1 MSNSSTNS
9 KREYLN
15 RIKKNFLEELKKQ
28 KEEFKPT
35 KELTTHSTIPII
47 TSNNYPQVSTMQVT
61 NNSIES
67 SQFEQNDFVKKE
79 YDHILKHK
87 ARSFVGTTNQVHKTN
102 FNSKLNET
110 LQDVYASK
118 KAIES
123 THKFED
129 EIKVGKVL
137 SSKVAGLLG
146 NSTKLQSIS
155 VDDNISISKL
165 IEKHRVGETKS
176 KDAILELYYKG
187 FNDNQIRSMLSLGS
201 FGIDVNKVLVP
212 TKWSISACDSVIE
225 QDLYKKVIE
234 YPISNDYEIFEH
246 QDKENHFIIIFL
258 PETFCSEVVET
269 WRIKDEQ
276 GTRTTQTEFDKVSR
290 TWHEGRGWALERDF
304 VRNNNKLQTKEPQC
318 AGGYYATK
326 LVMFEHLY
334 AKKRQSACISIRVIG
349 EYEIPLGVIF
359 VRECVREAIKKNPVL
374 STQNE
379 FEFYEFMKK
388 NYNLHNQFLHN
399 SPVLKEIKQFKTL
412 NKWV

>member
-15 RIKKNFLEELKKQ
+15 KIKKNFFEELKKQ

-67 SQFEQNDFVKKE
+67 SQFEQNNFVKKE

-123 THKFED
+123 THNFED

-201 FGIDVNKVLVP
+201 FGIDANKVLVP

-225 QDLYKKVIE
+225 QDLYKKIIE
-234 YPISNDYEIFEH
+234 YPTSNKYEVFEH
-246 QDKENHFIIIFL
+246 QDKENHFIILFL
-258 PETFCSEVVET
+258 PEAFCSEVVET
-269 WRIKDEQ
+269 WP
-276 GTRTTQTEFDKVSR
+276 
-290 TWHEGRGWALERDF
+290 EGSAWALKRDF
-304 VRNNNKLQTKEPQC
+304 VRNDNKLQTKEPEC

-326 LVMFEHLY
+326 LAMFEHLY
-334 AKKRQSACISIRVIG
+334 TKKRQSACISIRVIG

-359 VRECVREAIKKNPVL
+359 VRECVRESIKKGPKL

-379 FEFYEFMKK
+379 FEFYDFIKEK
-388 NYNLHNQFLHN
+388 YSIHNQFLQS
-399 SPVLKEIKQFKTL
+399 SPILKEIKQFKTL

>member
-15 RIKKNFLEELKKQ
+15 KIKKNFIEELKKQ

-61 NNSIES
+61 NNSVEN
-67 SQFEQNDFVKKE
+67 SQFNQNDFVKKE

-102 FNSKLNET
+102 FTSKLNET

-118 KAIES
+118 KAVES
-123 THKFED
+123 THNFED
-129 EIKVGKVL
+129 EIKIGKVL

-146 NSTKLQSIS
+146 NSTKLESID

-165 IEKHRVGETKS
+165 IENHRIGETKS

-187 FNDNQIRSMLSLGS
+187 FDDNQIRSLLSLGS
-201 FGIDVNKVLVP
+201 FGIDANKVLVP

-225 QDLYKKVIE
+225 QDLFKKVIQ
-234 YPISNDYEIFEH
+234 YPISNEYEIFEH
-246 QDKENHFIIIFL
+246 QDKENHFIIIYL
-258 PETFCSEVVET
+258 PEAFCSEVVET
-269 WRIKDEQ
+269 WP
-276 GTRTTQTEFDKVSR
+276 
-290 TWHEGRGWALERDF
+290 EGSGWALERDF
-304 VRNNNKLQTKEPQC
+304 VRNNNKLQTKEPEC

-326 LVMFEHLY
+326 LAMFEHLY
-334 AKKRQSACISIRVIG
+334 HKKRQSACISIRVIG

-359 VRECVREAIKKNPVL
+359 VRECVREAIKKGPVFK
-374 STQNE
+374 TQNE
-379 FEFYEFMKK
+379 QEFFDFIK
-388 NYNLHNQFLHN
+388 NKFKTHNNFLLS
-399 SPVLKEIKQFKTL
+399 SPVLKEIKEFKTL